1 MSGLEANLAD
11 RESQLNSVTQERDGL
26 RDNANKL
33 TQQVASLEANLKA
46 KEEQLAELNAFEERS
61 LNAFKVLSSKIVTDQ
76 GELLRSQTVDSVNNL
91 IRPLSEGIDKFNTAR
106 ARAEGSLSGEIT
118 RLTSETGKLA
128 SALTKAPHV
137 RGRWGEM
144 LVERALELSG
154 LAKGTYY
161 TVQDA
166 DGAGGRTDFI
176 VRLSN
181 DREIIIDSKVSLVAY
196 YNAQDATN
204 EEERTQFLENH
215 AKAVRNQ
222 VTVLAGK
229 EYQQNLPNT
238 ADFVVMAMPD
248 FALPAAVQHDH
259 DLIDYALERR
269 IVLVTFSM
277 LVPLLKCIAMGWQQR
292 KVGDEAQQIA
302 DCGRELYKRLGPFAS
317 THLRGMGHSLSKA
330 VEAYNASV
338 GSFDRMVM
346 PQARRFVELG
356 IEPAEELEGPE
367 VINHSVRSLNDRSLD
382 DLQATKDAHAPQP
395 SNAAGRKRGNG
406 GKPALTLVFNGKRYP
421 VDYWKMCL
429 VRLCEVLASI
439 HKDRFADVLTVPSLA
454 APFGRRLYFSRSES
468 ELQEPLPIGDTGIYV
483 HTFVDSHQVKRL
495 VGLLASH
502 FGHDPPVIEESR
514 PL

>member
-1 MSGLEANLAD
+1 MDILTMVLIVLALLSVVIAGVVHRAYSRSQDRVQELTAKVSGLDANLED
-11 RESQLNSVTQERDGL
+11 RESQLNSVIRERDGL
-26 RDNANKL
+26 RDHANKL
-33 TQQVASLEANLKA
+33 TEQLARLEASLKA
-46 KEEQLAELNAFEERS
+46 KEEQLAELGALEERS
-61 LNAFKVLSSKIVTDQ
+61 LNAFKVLSSEIATDQ
-76 GELLRSQTVDSVNNL
+76 GELLRSRTVDSVDNL
-91 IRPLSEGIDKFNTAR
+91 IKPLSEKIDALDRAR
-106 ARAEGSLSGEIT
+106 AQAEGSLSGEIT

-154 LAKGTYY
+154 LTKDIHY
-161 TVQDA
+161 TAQDA

-181 DREIIIDSKVSLVAY
+181 DREIIVDSKVSLVAY
-196 YNAQDATN
+196 YDAEDATN

-229 EYQQNLPNT
+229 EYQQNLSKT

-259 DLIDYALERR
+259 NLIDYALQRQ
-269 IVLVTFSM
+269 IVLTTFSM

-292 KVGDEAQQIA
+292 KVGAEAQQIA
-302 DCGRELYKRLGPFAS
+302 DCGKELYKRLGPFAS
-317 THLRGMGHSLSKA
+317 THLRDIGASLSKA

-356 IEPAEELEGPE
+356 IEPTTELEGPE
-367 VINHSVRSLNDRSLD
+367 VINHSVRSLKDSSL
-382 DLQATKDAHAPQP
+382 
-395 SNAAGRKRGNG
+395 
-406 GKPALTLVFNGKRYP
+406 
-421 VDYWKMCL
+421 
-429 VRLCEVLASI
+429 E
-439 HKDRFADVLTVPSLA
+439 ADE
-454 APFGRRLYFSRSES
+454 R
-468 ELQEPLPIGDTGIYV
+468 
-483 HTFVDSHQVKRL
+483 
-495 VGLLASH
+495 
-502 FGHDPPVIEESR
+502 
-514 PL
+514 